1 MANWQG
7 FILTE
12 KGLNLQA
19 KINAGLATLNFTKI
33 SIGSGSSSSS
43 LTDLVKR
50 EKDLTIASC
59 TVDGSTVKLVSTLTN
74 TGITKPF
81 KERELGLFAT
91 DPDDGEIMF
100 AYMMDP
106 DPDTMPAEGST
117 TAVSKRMTLNLTFS
131 NTGNVSAVLDS
142 GQLVTFADI
151 KTATNDAEFDDNSDS
166 KITSTSWVRG
176 ILNNWKSFKISQ
188 VSDFA
193 EGIIQKLA
201 LTSTVTAINALQ
213 TNSWFGQLLKMVLT
227 TSGVKYNIA
236 QNGYVCLGSF
246 FGGLIIQW
254 GSSVLNIN
262 GMTQS
267 VQLPIAINLA
277 LAANVSMRSGDFP
290 GYVACPYWSE
300 CTQNTINITPDY
312 EINQGY
318 AGTGQAVVTWI
329 LLAV

>member
-7 FILTE
+7 FTLTE

-33 SIGSGSSSSS
+33 SIGSGSSNSS

-59 TVDGSTVKLVSTLTN
+59 TVDGSIVKLVSTLTN

-81 KERELGLFAT
+81 KEREFGLFAT

-100 AYMMDP
+100 AYMMDT

-117 TAVSKRMTLNLTFS
+117 TVVSKRMTLNLTFS

-151 KTATNDAEFDDNSDS
+151 RTATNDAEFNDNSDS

-176 ILNNWKSFKISQ
+176 ILNHWKSFKVSQ

-201 LTSTVTAINALQ
+201 LTSAIMAISSLQ

-227 TSGVKYNIA
+227 ASGVRYNIA
-236 QNGYVCLGSF
+236 QNGYVCLGIF
-246 FGGLIIQW
+246 FGGLIMQW
-254 GSSVLNIN
+254 GSNEHGWVTFPISFNSFRKIITNHQGTAYFDSRAVEYNSLTGFTLSVHDN
-262 GMTQS
+262 S
-267 VQLPIAINLA
+267 
-277 LAANVSMRSGDFP
+277 
-290 GYVACPYWSE
+290 
-300 CTQNTINITPDY
+300 
-312 EINQGY
+312 
-318 AGTGQAVVTWI
+318 GTGQDAQWI
-329 LLAV
+329 AFGK

>member
-7 FILTE
+7 FTLTE
-12 KGLNLQA
+12 KGLQLQA
-19 KINAGLATLNFTKI
+19 KINAGLATLHFTKI
-33 SIGSGSSSSS
+33 SIGSGSSSSSSSSS

-59 TVDGSTVKLVSTLTN
+59 TVDGSIVKLVTTLTN

-91 DPDDGEIMF
+91 DLDDGEIMF
-100 AYMMDP
+100 AYMTDT
-106 DPDTMPAEGST
+106 DPDTMPAEGSAT
-117 TAVSKRMTLNLTFS
+117 VVSKRMTLNLAFS

-151 KTATNDAEFDDNSDS
+151 KTATNDLKLKDNSDS
-166 KITSTSWVRG
+166 KIASTSWVRG
-176 ILNNWKSFKISQ
+176 LLNHWKSFKVSQ

-201 LTSTVTAINALQ
+201 LTTTISAISALQ

-227 TSGVKYNIA
+227 ASGVKYNIA

-254 GSSVLNIN
+254 GITATNDSGFSTWVYPLNYPNRVLAIS
-262 GMTQS
+262 MAIQDTQDTQEHIS
-267 VQLPIAINLA
+267 YYA
-277 LAANVSMRSGDFP
+277 LEKNSCNFYGETYQKPAAALSFHVISL
-290 GYVACPYWSE
+290 GY
-300 CTQNTINITPDY
+300 
-312 EINQGY
+312 
-318 AGTGQAVVTWI
+318 
-329 LLAV
+329 

>member
-7 FILTE
+7 FTLTE
-12 KGLNLQA
+12 KGLQLQA
-19 KINAGLATLNFTKI
+19 KINAGLATLHFTKI
-33 SIGSGSSSSS
+33 SIGSGSSSSSSSS

-59 TVDGSTVKLVSTLTN
+59 TVDGSIVKLVTTLTN

-91 DPDDGEIMF
+91 DLDDGEIMF
-100 AYMMDP
+100 AYMTDI
-106 DPDTMPAEGST
+106 DPDTMPAEGSAT
-117 TAVSKRMTLNLTFS
+117 VVSKRMTLNLAFS

-151 KTATNDAEFDDNSDS
+151 KTATNDLKLKDNSDS
-166 KITSTSWVRG
+166 KIASTSWVRG
-176 ILNNWKSFKISQ
+176 LLNHWKSFKVSQ

-201 LTSTVTAINALQ
+201 LTTTISAISALQ

-227 TSGVKYNIA
+227 ASGVKYNIA

-254 GSSVLNIN
+254 GITATNDSGFSTWVYPLNYPNRALTISVAIQD
-262 GMTQS
+262 TQDTQEHIS
-267 VQLPIAINLA
+267 YYA
-277 LAANVSMRSGDFP
+277 LEKNSCNFYGETYQKPAAALSFHVISL
-290 GYVACPYWSE
+290 GY
-300 CTQNTINITPDY
+300 
-312 EINQGY
+312 
-318 AGTGQAVVTWI
+318 
-329 LLAV
+329 

>member
-7 FILTE
+7 FTLTE
-12 KGLNLQA
+12 KGLQLQA
-19 KINAGLATLNFTKI
+19 KINAGLATLHFTKI
-33 SIGSGSSSSS
+33 SIGSGSSSSSSSS

-59 TVDGSTVKLVSTLTN
+59 TVDGSIVKLVTTLTN

-91 DPDDGEIMF
+91 DLDDGEIMF
-100 AYMMDP
+100 AYMTDT
-106 DPDTMPAEGST
+106 DPDTMPAEGSAT
-117 TAVSKRMTLNLTFS
+117 VVSKRMTLNLAFS

-151 KTATNDAEFDDNSDS
+151 KTATNDLKLKDNSDS
-166 KITSTSWVRG
+166 KIASTSWVRG
-176 ILNNWKSFKISQ
+176 LLNHWKSFKVSQ

-201 LTSTVTAINALQ
+201 LTTTISAISALQ

-227 TSGVKYNIA
+227 ASGVKYNIA

-254 GSSVLNIN
+254 GITATNDSGFSTWVYPLNYPNRVLAIS
-262 GMTQS
+262 MAIQDTQDTQEHIS
-267 VQLPIAINLA
+267 YYA
-277 LAANVSMRSGDFP
+277 LEKNSCNFYGETYQKPAAALSFHVISL
-290 GYVACPYWSE
+290 GY
-300 CTQNTINITPDY
+300 
-312 EINQGY
+312 
-318 AGTGQAVVTWI
+318 
-329 LLAV
+329 

>member
-7 FILTE
+7 FTLTE

-33 SIGSGSSSSS
+33 SIGSGSNSSSS

-59 TVDGSTVKLVSTLTN
+59 TVDGSIVKLVSTLTN

-100 AYMMDP
+100 AYMLDT

-117 TAVSKRMTLNLTFS
+117 TVVSKRMTLNLTFS

-151 KTATNDAEFDDNSDS
+151 KTATNDAEFNDNSDS

-227 TSGVKYNIA
+227 ASGVRYNIA
-236 QNGYVCLGSF
+236 QNGYICLGSF

-254 GSSVLNIN
+254 GLIPDYTGPHIVATLPVAVSEGILVLAGDTGEATICYGAQFKTTRAIAIYSSQPTW
-262 GMTQS
+262 TQS
-267 VQLPIAINLA
+267 TQ
-277 LAANVSMRSGDFP
+277 
-290 GYVACPYWSE
+290 YVA
-300 CTQNTINITPDY
+300 IGKI
-312 EINQGY
+312 
-318 AGTGQAVVTWI
+318 
-329 LLAV
+329 

>member
-7 FILTE
+7 FTLTE
-12 KGLNLQA
+12 KGLQLQA
-19 KINAGLATLNFTKI
+19 KINAGLATLHFTKI
-33 SIGSGSSSSS
+33 SIGSGSSSSSS

-59 TVDGSTVKLVSTLTN
+59 TVDGSIVKLVSTLTN

-91 DPDDGEIMF
+91 DLDDGEIMF
-100 AYMMDP
+100 AYMTDT
-106 DPDTMPAEGST
+106 DPDTMPAEGSAT
-117 TAVSKRMTLNLTFS
+117 VVSKRLTLNLAFS

-151 KTATNDAEFDDNSDS
+151 KTATNDLKLKDNSDS
-166 KITSTSWVRG
+166 KIASTSWVRG
-176 ILNNWKSFKISQ
+176 LLNHWKSFKVSQ

-201 LTSTVTAINALQ
+201 LTSAITAISSLQ

-227 TSGVKYNIA
+227 ASGVKYNIA

-254 GSSVLNIN
+254 GVTATNDSGFSTWVYPLNYPNRVLAIS
-262 GMTQS
+262 MAIQDTQDTQEHIS
-267 VQLPIAINLA
+267 YYA
-277 LAANVSMRSGDFP
+277 LEKNSCNFYGETYRKPAAALSFHVISL
-290 GYVACPYWSE
+290 GY
-300 CTQNTINITPDY
+300 
-312 EINQGY
+312 
-318 AGTGQAVVTWI
+318 
-329 LLAV
+329 

>member
-7 FILTE
+7 FTLTE

-33 SIGSGSSSSS
+33 SIGSGSSNSS

-59 TVDGSTVKLVSTLTN
+59 TVDGSIVKLVSTLTN

-91 DPDDGEIMF
+91 DPNDGEIMF
-100 AYMMDP
+100 AYMTDT

-117 TAVSKRMTLNLTFS
+117 TVVSKRMTLNLTFS
-131 NTGNVSAVLDS
+131 NTWNVSAVLDS

-151 KTATNDAEFDDNSDS
+151 KTATNDAEFNDNSDS

-227 TSGVKYNIA
+227 ASGVKYNIA

-246 FGGLIIQW
+246 FGGLIMQW
-254 GSSVLNIN
+254 GLIPERTGATYVC
-262 GMTQS
+262 T
-267 VQLPIAINLA
+267 LPITVSKGLLVLAGDPGVAAISYGASFKTNA
-277 LAANVSMRSGDFP
+277 SV
-290 GYVACPYWSE
+290 
-300 CTQNTINITPDY
+300 
-312 EINQGY
+312 EIFSSQP
-318 AGTGQAVVTWI
+318 TWRQSTFY
-329 LLAV
+329 LAVGEK

>member
-7 FILTE
+7 FALTE

-43 LTDLVKR
+43 SLTDMVKR

-59 TVDGSTVKLVSTLTN
+59 TVDGSIVKLVSTLTN
-74 TGITKPF
+74 TGVTKPF

-100 AYMMDP
+100 AYMTDTN
-106 DPDTMPAEGST
+106 PDTMPAEGST
-117 TAVSKRMTLNLTFS
+117 TVVSKRMTLNLIFS

-151 KTATNDAEFDDNSDS
+151 KTATNDAEFNDNSNS

-176 ILNNWKSFKISQ
+176 ILNHWKSFKVSQ

-201 LTSTVTAINALQ
+201 LTSAITAISSLQ

-227 TSGVKYNIA
+227 ASGVRYSIA
-236 QNGYVCLGSF
+236 QNGYVCFGSF

-254 GSSVLNIN
+254 GLAADYTSATYVC
-262 GMTQS
+262 T
-267 VQLPIAINLA
+267 LPIIVNKGLLVLA
-277 LAANVSMRSGDFP
+277 GDTGAA
-290 GYVACPYWSE
+290 
-300 CTQNTINITPDY
+300 TISYGAGFKTNASV
-312 EINQGY
+312 EIFSSRP
-318 AGTGQAVVTWI
+318 TWKQSTFY
-329 LLAV
+329 LAVGEK

>member
-7 FILTE
+7 FTLTE

-33 SIGSGSSSSS
+33 SIGSGSNSSSS

-59 TVDGSTVKLVSTLTN
+59 TVDGSIVKLVSTLTN

-100 AYMMDP
+100 AYMTDT

-117 TAVSKRMTLNLTFS
+117 TVVSKRMTLNLTFS

-151 KTATNDAEFDDNSDS
+151 KTATNDAEFNDNSDS

-176 ILNNWKSFKISQ
+176 ILNHWKSFKVSQ

-201 LTSTVTAINALQ
+201 LTSAITAISSLQ

-227 TSGVKYNIA
+227 ASGVKYNIA
-236 QNGYVCLGSF
+236 SNGYVCFGSF

-254 GSSVLNIN
+254 GLIPDRTGATYVC
-262 GMTQS
+262 T
-267 VQLPIAINLA
+267 LPITVSKGLLVLAGDSGVAAISYGASFKTNA
-277 LAANVSMRSGDFP
+277 SV
-290 GYVACPYWSE
+290 
-300 CTQNTINITPDY
+300 
-312 EINQGY
+312 EIFSSQP
-318 AGTGQAVVTWI
+318 TWRQSTFY
-329 LLAV
+329 LAVGEK

>member
-7 FILTE
+7 FTLTE

-33 SIGSGSSSSS
+33 SIGSGSSNSS

-59 TVDGSTVKLVSTLTN
+59 TVDGSIVKLVSTLTN

-100 AYMMDP
+100 AYMTDT
-106 DPDTMPAEGST
+106 DPDTMPAEGSAT
-117 TAVSKRMTLNLTFS
+117 VVSKRMTLNLTFS

-254 GSSVLNIN
+254 GLIPDHTGHYIATLPVAVSEGILVLAGDTGEATICY
-262 GMTQS
+262 GAQFKTTKS
-267 VQLPIAINLA
+267 IAIYSSQQTWA
-277 LAANVSMRSGDFP
+277 QSTQ
-290 GYVACPYWSE
+290 YVA
-300 CTQNTINITPDY
+300 IGKI
-312 EINQGY
+312 
-318 AGTGQAVVTWI
+318 
-329 LLAV
+329 

>member
-7 FILTE
+7 FTLTE

-43 LTDLVKR
+43 SLTDLAKR

-59 TVDGSTVKLVSTLTN
+59 TVDGSIVKLVSTLTN

-100 AYMMDP
+100 AYMTDT
-106 DPDTMPAEGST
+106 DPDTMPAEGSAT
-117 TAVSKRMTLNLTFS
+117 VVSKRMTLNLTFS

-151 KTATNDAEFDDNSDS
+151 KTATNDAEFNDNSDS

-176 ILNNWKSFKISQ
+176 ILNHWKSFKVSQ

-201 LTSTVTAINALQ
+201 LTSAITAISSLQ
-213 TNSWFGQLLKMVLT
+213 TNSWFGQLLKMVLNA
-227 TSGVKYNIA
+227 SGVKYNIA

-246 FGGLIIQW
+246 FGGLIMQW
-254 GSSVLNIN
+254 GSNEHGWVTFPISFNSFRKIITNHQGTAYFDSRAVEYNSLTGFTLSVHDN
-262 GMTQS
+262 S
-267 VQLPIAINLA
+267 
-277 LAANVSMRSGDFP
+277 
-290 GYVACPYWSE
+290 
-300 CTQNTINITPDY
+300 
-312 EINQGY
+312 
-318 AGTGQAVVTWI
+318 GTGQDAQWI
-329 LLAV
+329 AFGK

>member
-33 SIGSGSSSSS
+33 SIGSGSSGNSS

-59 TVDGSTVKLVSTLTN
+59 TVDGSIVKLVSTLTN
-74 TGITKPF
+74 VGITKSF

-117 TAVSKRMTLNLTFS
+117 TVVSKRMTLNLTFS
-131 NTGNVSAVLDS
+131 NTENVSAVLDS

-151 KTATNDAEFDDNSDS
+151 KTATNDAEFNDNSDS

-176 ILNNWKSFKISQ
+176 ILNHWKSFKVSQ

-201 LTSTVTAINALQ
+201 LTSAITAVTAMQ
-213 TNSWFGQLLKMVLT
+213 TNSWFGQLLRMVLT
-227 TSGVKYNIA
+227 ASGVRYNIA
-236 QNGYVCLGSF
+236 QNGYICFGSF

-254 GSSVLNIN
+254 GLAADYTSATYVC
-262 GMTQS
+262 T
-267 VQLPIAINLA
+267 LPIAVNKGLLVLA
-277 LAANVSMRSGDFP
+277 GDTGAA
-290 GYVACPYWSE
+290 
-300 CTQNTINITPDY
+300 TISYGAGFKTNASV
-312 EINQGY
+312 EIFSSQP
-318 AGTGQAVVTWI
+318 TWKQSTFY
-329 LLAV
+329 LAVGEK

>member
-7 FILTE
+7 FTLTE
-12 KGLNLQA
+12 KGLQLQA
-19 KINAGLATLNFTKI
+19 KINAGLATLHFTKI

-59 TVDGSTVKLVSTLTN
+59 TVDGSIVKLVSTLTN

-91 DPDDGEIMF
+91 DLDDGEIMF
-100 AYMMDP
+100 AYMTDT
-106 DPDTMPAEGST
+106 DPDTMPAEGSAT
-117 TAVSKRMTLNLTFS
+117 VVSKRMTLNLAFS

-151 KTATNDAEFDDNSDS
+151 KTATNDLKLKDNSDS
-166 KITSTSWVRG
+166 KIASTSWVRG
-176 ILNNWKSFKISQ
+176 LLNHWKSFKVSQ

-201 LTSTVTAINALQ
+201 LTTTISTISALQ

-227 TSGVKYNIA
+227 ASGVKYNIA

-254 GSSVLNIN
+254 GKYDMSNK
-262 GMTQS
+262 
-267 VQLPIAINLA
+267 
-277 LAANVSMRSGDFP
+277 DFT
-290 GYVACPYWSE
+290 V
-300 CTQNTINITPDY
+300 ITPPLNMNTCFCGTVSD
-312 EINQGY
+312 
-318 AGTGQAVVTWI
+318 AGMARYSFGFDQNRMI
-329 LLAV
+329 LYSPKSGSTFCNLITVGKI

>member
-7 FILTE
+7 FTLTE
-12 KGLNLQA
+12 KGLQLQA
-19 KINAGLATLNFTKI
+19 KINAGLATLHFTKI
-33 SIGSGSSSSS
+33 SIGSGSSSSSSS

-59 TVDGSTVKLVSTLTN
+59 TVDGSIVKLVSTLTN

-91 DPDDGEIMF
+91 DRDDGEIMF
-100 AYMMDP
+100 AYMTDT
-106 DPDTMPAEGST
+106 DPDTMPAEGSAT
-117 TAVSKRMTLNLTFS
+117 VVSKRMTLNLAFS

-151 KTATNDAEFDDNSDS
+151 KTATNDLKLKDNSDS
-166 KITSTSWVRG
+166 KIASTSWVRG
-176 ILNNWKSFKISQ
+176 LLNHWKSFKVSQ

-201 LTSTVTAINALQ
+201 LTSAITAISSLQ

-227 TSGVKYNIA
+227 ASGVKYHIA
-236 QNGYVCLGSF
+236 DNGYVCLGSF

-254 GSSVLNIN
+254 IKCDLSRRDS
-262 GMTQS
+262 T
-267 VQLPIAINLA
+267 
-277 LAANVSMRSGDFP
+277 
-290 GYVACPYWSE
+290 
-300 CTQNTINITPDY
+300 TITPPLNMNTCFCGTASD
-312 EINQGY
+312 
-318 AGTGQAVVTWI
+318 AGMARYSFGFDQNRMTLYGPNSSSTFCNLIMVGKI
-329 LLAV
+329 

>member
-7 FILTE
+7 FTLTE

-33 SIGSGSSSSS
+33 SIGSGSSNSS

-59 TVDGSTVKLVSTLTN
+59 TVDGSIVKLVSTLTN

-91 DPDDGEIMF
+91 DPD
-100 AYMMDP
+100 
-106 DPDTMPAEGST
+106 TMPAEGST
-117 TAVSKRMTLNLTFS
+117 TVVSKRMTLNLTFS

-151 KTATNDAEFDDNSDS
+151 RTATNDAEFNDNSDS

-213 TNSWFGQLLKMVLT
+213 TNSWFGQLLKMVLNA
-227 TSGVKYNIA
+227 SGVKYNIA

-246 FGGLIIQW
+246 FGGLIMQW
-254 GSSVLNIN
+254 GSNEHGWV
-262 GMTQS
+262 TF
-267 VQLPIAINLA
+267 PIAFNSFRKI
-277 LAANVSMRSGDFP
+277 
-290 GYVACPYWSE
+290 
-300 CTQNTINITPDY
+300 IT
-312 EINQGY
+312 NHQGTAY
-318 AGTGQAVVTWI
+318 FDSRAVEYNSLTGFTLSVHDNSGTGQDAQWI
-329 LLAV
+329 VFGK

>member
-7 FILTE
+7 FTLTE
-12 KGLNLQA
+12 KGLQLQA
-19 KINAGLATLNFTKI
+19 KINAGLATLHFTKI

-59 TVDGSTVKLVSTLTN
+59 TVDGSIVKLVTTLTN

-100 AYMMDP
+100 AYMTDT
-106 DPDTMPAEGST
+106 DPDTMPAEGSAT
-117 TAVSKRMTLNLTFS
+117 VVSKRMTLNLAFS

-151 KTATNDAEFDDNSDS
+151 KTATNDLKLKDNSDS
-166 KITSTSWVRG
+166 KIASTSWVRG
-176 ILNNWKSFKISQ
+176 LLNHWKSFKVSQ

-201 LTSTVTAINALQ
+201 LTTTISAISALQ

-227 TSGVKYNIA
+227 ASGVKYHIA
-236 QNGYVCLGSF
+236 DNGYVCLGSF

-254 GSSVLNIN
+254 GVTEAIN
-262 GMTQS
+262 GKFYTF
-267 VQLPIAINLA
+267 PIAFNSRPRIIVSHDGSSAQIIRIYDIGSGGFNHENIFADGTLA
-277 LAANVSMRSGDFP
+277 SGADCMFIAV
-290 GYVACPYWSE
+290 GY
-300 CTQNTINITPDY
+300 
-312 EINQGY
+312 
-318 AGTGQAVVTWI
+318 
-329 LLAV
+329 

>member
-33 SIGSGSSSSS
+33 SIGSGSSSSSS

-91 DPDDGEIMF
+91 DPNDGEIMF

-117 TAVSKRMTLNLTFS
+117 TVVSKRMTLNLTFS

-254 GSSVLNIN
+254 GN
-262 GMTQS
+262 GDVSGTSAIIQFPVNFGKCFQILAGDVGS
-267 VQLPIAINLA
+267 GAHPLGASGTNTTATIYNASATRVTYRWIA
-277 LAANVSMRSGDFP
+277 VGKS
-290 GYVACPYWSE
+290 
-300 CTQNTINITPDY
+300 
-312 EINQGY
+312 
-318 AGTGQAVVTWI
+318 
-329 LLAV
+329 